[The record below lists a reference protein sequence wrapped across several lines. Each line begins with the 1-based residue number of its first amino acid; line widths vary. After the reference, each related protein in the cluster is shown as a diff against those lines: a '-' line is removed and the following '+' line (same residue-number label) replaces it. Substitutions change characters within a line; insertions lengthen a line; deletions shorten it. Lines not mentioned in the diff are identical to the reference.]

1 MSVSQAL
8 MLGQEAKASQ
18 LGLAV
23 SKASKLG
30 LKYVQFESDASH
42 DGCYLNKKKKKLL
55 NSLTAHPTGV

>member
-1 MSVSQAL
+1 MSLSQAL

-30 LKYVQFESDASH
+30 LKYVQFESDARVTM
-42 DGCYLNKKKKKLL
+42 DAIKKNS
-55 NSLTAHPTGV
+55 NSLTAHPSGV

>member
-42 DGCYLNKKKKKLL
+42 DGCYLKKKKK
-55 NSLTAHPTGV
+55 NSSTA